1 MGLLCLFSSG
11 CREGPQGLA
20 SAAGAASVGPWFG
33 RSFQD
38 LPDGARLALNQASP
52 DLVDHLR
59 VLDALYIPT
68 RCHDS
73 FWEGAP
79 TDHFGCLQSRDALAY
94 ARTLIDAIGSALA

>member
-1 MGLLCLFSSG
+1 M
-11 CREGPQGLA
+11 
-20 SAAGAASVGPWFG
+20 GPWFG

-73 FWEGAP
+73 FSEGAP

-94 ARTLIDAIGSALA
+94 VCALIDAIGSALA